1 MKYREAD
8 KLRKALKLFDAEIP
22 KMTQS
27 MVNIAHVHFTKSFSN
42 QGFTDKT
49 LEKWKPRKRQRYRTK
64 SGSVVDDTTR
74 GILIGKGT
82 ANLRKLYKRVTS
94 KYSGEITD
102 NPITKKYSRVHNEGL
117 RAGRGKGFMMPKRQF
132 VGYSHVMDSNIKR
145 MINTKI
151 RKSFAQ

>member
-27 MVNIAHVHFTKSFSN
+27 MVNIAHVHFTKSFVN

-82 ANLRKLYKRVTS
+82 GNLRKLYKLVTS

-117 RAGRGKGFMMPKRQF
+117 RAGRGNGFTMPKRQF